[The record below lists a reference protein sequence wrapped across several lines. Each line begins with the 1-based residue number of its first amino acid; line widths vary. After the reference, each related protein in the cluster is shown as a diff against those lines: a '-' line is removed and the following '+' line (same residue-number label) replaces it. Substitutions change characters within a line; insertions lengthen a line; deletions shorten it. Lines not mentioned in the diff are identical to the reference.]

1 MLEQKSFT
9 LFYWKEAYL
18 ETCQTSM
25 MKIFYENI

>member
-1 MLEQKSFT
+1 MLEQKS
-9 LFYWKEAYL
+9 LISLYWKEVYL